1 MLVTPV
7 NFPPVLEA
15 RCLSVDFSDDFL
27 SVSLEDGRVLDVP
40 LECYPRLATAN
51 EMQRKEWRT
60 IGGGV
65 GIHWPALDEDI
76 SVAELLGGSY

>member
-7 NFPPVLEA
+7 NFPPVSDA
-15 RCLSVDFSDDFL
+15 RCLAVSFSDDFL
-27 SVSLEDGRVLDVP
+27 SVNLEDGRVIEVP
-40 LECYPRLATAN
+40 LECYPRLARAN
-51 EMQRKEWRT
+51 QKQREGWRT
-60 IGGGV
+60 IGGGI

>member
-27 SVSLEDGRVLDVP
+27 SVSL
-40 LECYPRLATAN
+40 
-51 EMQRKEWRT
+51 
-60 IGGGV
+60 
-65 GIHWPALDEDI
+65 DEDI